1 MRKQLLIAATA
12 LAISAAPAALAAQ
25 GGATKPAPAKTGAA
39 APKAGAPAAKATL
52 SPEDQANITR
62 AAVILRAFNV
72 AFQSKEVQQP
82 VKGQLLSCL
91 YNNKLSTISSAT
103 QRVFDQNPSLKKDD
117 ATTIYRVAAGV
128 CGIAFKRADGQPDP
142 SAAAAPG
149 APGAPKAPA
158 ESR

>member
-12 LAISAAPAALAAQ
+12 LAVSAAPAALAAQ
-25 GGATKPAPAKTGAA
+25 GDATKPAPAKTGAA
-39 APKAGAPAAKATL
+39 APKAGATAPKTL
-52 SPEDQANITR
+52 TPEEQANIQR
-62 AAVILRAFNV
+62 AAIIMRAFTL
-72 AFQSKEVQQP
+72 AFQSKDVQQP
-82 VKGQLLSCL
+82 VKGQLLTCL
-91 YNNKLSTISSAT
+91 YNNKLSVISSAS

-128 CGIAFKRADGQPDP
+128 CGIAFKRADGKSDP
-142 SAAAAPG
+142 GAAAVPG